1 MGTPGGTKN
10 DTYCKFLLSDLN
22 AIGQTGLLRPD
33 LVATALD
40 TLHGASSGTG
50 LVFSRTAD
58 GESRFGDDR
67 LRNFLKNQDLTV
79 GDLRRRIETDA
90 DELGHRG
97 VLSDQDRELVTYV
110 CQHTVTAA
118 DEEYVQRANTAAAET
133 DEGSAFTEHA
143 QRESDQ
149 DDEMVKT
156 IANKLLEQQESVRD
170 PAVDP
175 EVPLVFTRF
184 LDGDDQNFDAGNCVE
199 VTPYEYFSAANGRD
213 WCVSWDHYA
222 HADFALTGEEKN
234 FVVNS
239 FDLFAAHFKPGA
251 SEARRLL
258 DAATNNFVQG
268 EIGKLRA
275 RIKTMEDA
283 AAAQPV
289 RAAGSE
295 WLQEVI
301 DTAEELKY
309 DNQRTTGD
317 IVRLKLALAR
327 AALKRPGSATRNEDA
342 AYAKYDK
349 MAHWLQEHQ
358 DLAGTAAQPHAADE
372 ETMMMCVLRTAME
385 CDAKRRRTQ

>member
-1 MGTPGGTKN
+1 
-10 DTYCKFLLSDLN
+10 
-22 AIGQTGLLRPD
+22 
-33 LVATALD
+33 
-40 TLHGASSGTG
+40 
-50 LVFSRTAD
+50 
-58 GESRFGDDR
+58 
-67 LRNFLKNQDLTV
+67 
-79 GDLRRRIETDA
+79 
-90 DELGHRG
+90 
-97 VLSDQDRELVTYV
+97 
-110 CQHTVTAA
+110 
-118 DEEYVQRANTAAAET
+118 
-133 DEGSAFTEHA
+133 
-143 QRESDQ
+143 
-149 DDEMVKT
+149 MVKT
-156 IANKLLEQQESVRD
+156 IANKWLEQQESVRD
-170 PAVDP
+170 PTVDP
-175 EVPLVFTRF
+175 EVPLFFTRF
-184 LDGDDQNFDAGNCVE
+184 LDGDDQNFDAGNRVE

-258 DAATNNFVQG
+258 DAATNNFVHG
-268 EIGKLRA
+268 EINKLRA